1 MCREGDDRLK
11 KISSNDIHLEKEKK
25 NAPHTQKT
33 IYGGTHPKKK
43 KKKTN
48 NKNLNIFRRLSH
60 LDPHPNTFDPLVEY
74 KKKLFSFIIII
85 F

>member
-25 NAPHTQKT
+25 KRTTHTQKT

-43 KKKTN
+43 KEKKRTI
-48 NKNLNIFRRLSH
+48 KI
-60 LDPHPNTFDPLVEY
+60 
-74 KKKLFSFIIII
+74 
-85 F
+85 

>member
-33 IYGGTHPKKK
+33 IYGGTHPKKRK
-43 KKKTN
+43 KKRTIK
-48 NKNLNIFRRLSH
+48 I
-60 LDPHPNTFDPLVEY
+60 
-74 KKKLFSFIIII
+74 
-85 F
+85 